1 MPREPRKF
9 SSLRGGAGETKVNP
23 DSIER
28 VVQRLAGTR
37 DGELLLAW
45 LREESMRAVPVSTDE
60 ALREANGAR
69 VFIARVLGMAQV
81 GD

>member
-9 SSLRGGAGETKVNP
+9 SNLRGGTGEAKANP
-23 DSIER
+23 DAIER
-28 VVQRLAGTR
+28 VMARLAGTR
-37 DGELLLAW
+37 DGQLMLAW

-69 VFIARVLGMAQV
+69 VFIAKVLGMAV
-81 GD
+81 TAA

>member
-1 MPREPRKF
+1 MAARKF
-9 SSLRGGAGETKVNP
+9 ADLRGERGAAKVNP

-28 VVQRLAGTR
+28 VVQRVAMTH
-37 DGELLLAW
+37 DGALLMVW

-69 VFIARVLGMAQV
+69 VFIARLLGMAATPN
-81 GD
+81 

>member
-1 MPREPRKF
+1 MPREARRF
-9 SSLRGGAGETKVNP
+9 SNLRGGAGEAKVNP

-28 VVQRLAGTR
+28 VIQRLAASR

-45 LREESMRAVPVSTDE
+45 LREESMRAVPVGTDE

-69 VFIARVLGMAQV
+69 VFIARVLGMAQPTN
-81 GD
+81 